1 MMLSKAA
8 EGNNII
14 QERYITVSVE
24 RRSIEEARSFFTRV
38 GSDLSLGFKKLSSH
52 LYDLDN
58 TERLRV
64 LHDFFRIGEEE
75 QFRFDFDRIA
85 QRGQSFQDTICPD
98 SIQFHSNYFELS
110 DNKVGR
116 VLFLKD
122 YPAYLEDSFLKELTD
137 LSRNLVLS
145 IDIQPVPTDK
155 ALREIQ
161 NRSLAVETDITRWQ
175 NKQNQNNNFSA
186 IPPLQLTEARDN
198 MRAFLDDLT
207 TGDQRMTLCVLT
219 LVHIADDKAQ
229 LDADTE
235 TIRSIAGGKNCEMSV
250 LTYQQEDG
258 LNTVLP
264 YGLRKIDTLRTLTTE
279 SAAALVPFSSQD
291 IRHKGGIY
299 YGVNATSRNLIV
311 CDRSKLLNSNGFI
324 LGVSGSGKSFAAKEE
339 ITSIALSTDDDII
352 IVDPER
358 EYAPLV
364 RALGGEIVQISAGSV
379 NHINALDMA
388 SGYGELEGKSE
399 NPLILKS
406 QFVMS
411 LCEQLMKPEPVDAK
425 AKSIIGRC
433 VNHVYQEYVR
443 NYQNT
448 PTLKEFR
455 EELLRQPEPE
465 AHSIALALELF
476 VDGTLDV
483 FAYQTN
489 VNMNNRIMLFDVFDL
504 GSQLKTV
511 GMLVMLDAILNRV
524 IENHK
529 RGRRTWIYI
538 DEIYLFFANEYST
551 NFLEESWKRFRKKN
565 AAATGITQNVT
576 DCLRS
581 PTAKNMLANSEFLLM
596 LSQAPTDQQELVNL
610 LHISGEQLGHISNAE
625 SGHGLIKVG
634 GALVPFVNQFPRDTE
649 LYRLMT
655 TKPEESL

>member
-1 MMLSKAA
+1 MSYLRYILVFALMVLGLAKVGAQNDRNFIRQGNRAYHKQKWAAA
-8 EGNNII
+8 ETQYRKAISKNQKNAQAVYNLGCALMMQQKDSMAMI
-14 QERYITVSVE
+14 QFENASKLETNKM
-24 RRSIEEARSFFTRV
+24 RRARSYHNMGVVMQQHQQYAQAIGCYENALRCNPQDNATRYN
-38 GSDLSLGFKKLSSH
+38 LALCKKL
-52 LYDLDN
+52 
-58 TERLRV
+58 
-64 LHDFFRIGEEE
+64 
-75 QFRFDFDRIA
+75 
-85 QRGQSFQDTICPD
+85 
-98 SIQFHSNYFELS
+98 
-110 DNKVGR
+110 
-116 VLFLKD
+116 LKNQ
-122 YPAYLEDSFLKELTD
+122 K
-137 LSRNLVLS
+137 
-145 IDIQPVPTDK
+145 
-155 ALREIQ
+155 
-161 NRSLAVETDITRWQ
+161 Q

-198 MRAFLDDLT
+198 MRTFLDDLT
-207 TGDQRMTLCVLT
+207 AGDQRMTLCVLT

-235 TIRSIAGGKNCEMSV
+235 TIRSIAGAKNCEMSV

-279 SAAALVPFSSQD
+279 SAAALVPFSSQE

-339 ITSIALSTDDDII
+339 ITSIALSTEDDII

-364 RALGGEIVQISAGSV
+364 QALGGEVVQISAGSAI
-379 NHINALDMA
+379 HSNALYMA
-388 SGYGELEGKSE
+388 SGYGEVEGKSE

-443 NYQNT
+443 DYQNT

-465 AHSIALALELF
+465 AQSIALALELF

-489 VNMNNRIMLFDVFDL
+489 VNMNNRIMLFDIFDL

-655 TKPEESL
+655 TRPGESL